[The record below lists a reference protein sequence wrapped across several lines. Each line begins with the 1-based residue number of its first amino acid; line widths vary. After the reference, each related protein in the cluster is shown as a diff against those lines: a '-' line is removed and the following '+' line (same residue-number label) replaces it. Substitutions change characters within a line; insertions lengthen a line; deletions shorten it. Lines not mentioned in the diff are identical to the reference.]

1 MRSHM
6 CFTSPPMVCTSRQC
20 QTQCVNLLYYS
31 LQEAFRAH
39 FRNITRIMDC
49 VGCSKCKLWG
59 KLQVH
64 GIGTALKILF
74 SGKKSTK
81 FTLRRREVVAL
92 FNVLGRFSSS
102 IHLLPN
108 FRNLE
113 EKGSTRQKQEL

>member
-1 MRSHM
+1 VSYSQKDSTEKHVTSSSMDLRSHM
-6 CFTSPPMVCTSRQC
+6 CFTSAPMVCTSRQC
-20 QTQCVNLLYYS
+20 QTQGVNLLYYS
-31 LQEAFRAH
+31 LQESFRAH

-92 FNVLGRFSSS
+92 FNVLGR
-102 IHLLPN
+102 
-108 FRNLE
+108 
-113 EKGSTRQKQEL
+113 